1 MRLFEYVVVS
11 IVTARSRGTLN
22 ADLKT
27 VDAVRSR
34 RRRFKV
40 FGRSLQCEQVWNC
53 VRGEAVTS
61 RTVEFTSVAVSPEG
75 DKVRRGFFF
84 FVFVFCYNVCDI

>member
-1 MRLFEYVVVS
+1 M
-11 IVTARSRGTLN
+11 
-22 ADLKT
+22 
-27 VDAVRSR
+27 
-34 RRRFKV
+34 
-40 FGRSLQCEQVWNC
+40 WNC

-84 FVFVFCYNVCDI
+84 LSLSFAITYVIYKRVCTIRKCNYRRIK